1 MPELLRS
8 FDETQSSDLEV
19 FLFSSVPV
27 LKRSWKTPAQ
37 DENARRETGH
47 FIFTNSSR
55 GCEMIFS
62 SFNQSRCL

>member
-1 MPELLRS
+1 LTNLNLPFFKRAL
-8 FDETQSSDLEV
+8 V
-19 FLFSSVPV
+19 SSVLV
-27 LKRSWKTPAQ
+27 VKRFLETPAQ

-62 SFNQSRCL
+62 SFNRSLCL

>member
-1 MPELLRS
+1 LTNLNFS
-8 FDETQSSDLEV
+8 VLQAL
-19 FLFSSVPV
+19 LFSSAP
-27 LKRSWKTPAQ
+27 LSSAPLDTPAQ

-62 SFNQSRCL
+62 SFNRSLCL

>member
-8 FDETQSSDLEV
+8 FDETRSSDLEA
-19 FLFSSVPV
+19 LV
-27 LKRSWKTPAQ
+27 LQRAWKTLAQ

-47 FIFTNSSR
+47 FIFTNSGR

-62 SFNQSRCL
+62 SFNRSLCL

>member
-8 FDETQSSDLEV
+8 FDESQSSGFEA
-19 FLFSSVPV
+19 FLFF
-27 LKRSWKTPAQ
+27 KRSCFEAFLETLAQ

-47 FIFTNSSR
+47 FILTNSSR

-62 SFNQSRCL
+62 SFNQSLCL